1 MYGHVFVT
9 RRVCCDVGLT
19 VIDVISNAAF
29 QGSSVVGGWT
39 GLQRPVTGVTVA
51 EVPDSAQW
59 LEGGELVLSTAY
71 IVRNDPDAFVQWL
84 RTLVEHGAS
93 GMAVKPQR
101 FLGTLPQEIG
111 NEADRL
117 GCPLISL
124 PYTVNWPSLIRPVTA
139 DILLDGQGLYPDAH
153 LNKLT
158 DLLQQR
164 AGFPSTCQAMAT
176 LFDCGVVLSDMQGH
190 ILGLGVSPGQ
200 AADLKPAVEMFVND
214 PGALLGWRNN
224 LQVLQSDARW
234 VEQRE
239 DGYWVRAYPLR
250 AAEGFHGALSVVAG
264 SPEALRRKEAE
275 LGLWAGALAAVYK
288 RLESRH
294 ETPDAFQNAALQTL
308 LREEGASV
316 PASNRT
322 LARALFTPGF
332 VAVVSLARADKL
344 SSVSLRTVPGS
355 GELDITDELLLPI
368 EQWVGQRDPLAA
380 ATVIDGQPV
389 VVAHAED
396 PQAWAEGLHRHLTEL
411 SSTKQ
416 VMVAVGGMARDIAG
430 YRRSLKQAQ
439 GTMRLAR
446 SWRLYDQVLTYEGLG
461 IERVLVNMEDLSGVG
476 EFARELLEPL
486 LKAEQSDELI
496 ATLKAY
502 FAADGEI
509 GRMADKLFLHP
520 NTIRYRLRRIESLLD
535 VNMRSIE
542 QQAQLLI
549 ALKMKFPDPD

>member
-1 MYGHVFVT
+1 M
-9 RRVCCDVGLT
+9 GLT

-29 QGSSVVGGWT
+29 QGCSVVGGWS

-101 FLGTLPQEIG
+101 FLGALPREIG

-139 DILLDGQGLYPDAH
+139 DILLDGQGLFPDAQ

-158 DLLQQR
+158 DLLQQT
-164 AGFPSTCQAMAT
+164 AGFPSACQAMAT
-176 LFDCGVVLSDMQGH
+176 LFDCGVVLSNMEGY
-190 ILGLGVSPGQ
+190 ILGLGVSPRL
-200 AADLKPAVEMFVND
+200 ASDLKPTVERFVNA
-214 PGALLGWRNN
+214 PEVLSGWRND
-224 LQVLQSDARW
+224 LHMLQSNARY
-234 VEQRE
+234 VEHQG

-250 AAEGFHGALSVVAG
+250 AAEGFYGALSIVAH
-264 SPEALRRKEAE
+264 SPEDAEGKEAE
-275 LGLWAGALAAVYK
+275 LDLWAGALAAVYK

-316 PASNRT
+316 PSSNRT
-322 LARALFTPGF
+322 LAKALFTPGF
-332 VAVVSLARADKL
+332 VAIVSLARSDKL
-344 SSVSLRTVPGS
+344 SSVSLQTVADS

-368 EQWVGQRDPLAA
+368 EEWVGRSDPLSA

-396 PQAWAEGLHRHLTEL
+396 PRAWAEGLHAHLTEL

-416 VMVAVGGMARDIAG
+416 VMVAVGGTARDIAG
-430 YRRSLKQAQ
+430 YRRSLQQAQ
-439 GTMRLAR
+439 GTMRLAHA
-446 SWRLYDQVLTYEGLG
+446 WQLYDRVLTYGTLG
-461 IERVLVNMEDLSGVG
+461 IERVLVNMEDLSGVR
-476 EFARELLEPL
+476 EFARELVEPL
-486 LKAEQSDELI
+486 MRAEKSDELL
-496 ATLKAY
+496 ATLRAF

-509 GRMADKLFLHP
+509 ARMADMLFLHP

-549 ALKMKFPDPD
+549 ALKMMFPYED